1 VVQALRI
8 LILSQWFQPE
18 PIFKGLPLAEAL
30 RAKGHDVEV
39 LTGFPNYPGGRVY
52 PGYRIRPWQREVMKG
67 IEVHRVPLYPSH
79 DRSGPRR
86 VLNYLSFG
94 LSSAV
99 AGQFLIKRPDVIYA
113 FNLVTLGLATRLLKL
128 RFGCPVVFDVQD
140 LWPDSVAD
148 SGMLDHSLLLRALDR
163 WSRSVYRSA
172 DRSIVLSAGMKNE
185 LVRRGVE
192 ESRVSVVYNWC
203 NEEHMKPAPRD
214 SALAQQMG
222 LQGSFVAMF
231 AGTMGIMQ
239 GLDVLLEAAALLK
252 DKEPDIRL
260 VFVGG
265 GIDSGRLKKIA
276 LDRQLSNVIFIEN
289 QPPENMSRILAL
301 ADVALVHLKD
311 SPLLRIAIPSKIQ
324 AYMAAGK
331 PIIAAIKGE
340 AESAINDSGAGRVV
354 PPDCPECMAEVIA
367 EISRLPVNVREEMGR
382 SGSEYYRSKM
392 SMEVGIDAI
401 ETVFIDCLNEKTRLA
416 AN

>member
-1 VVQALRI
+1 M
-8 LILSQWFQPE
+8 
-18 PIFKGLPLAEAL
+18 PLAKAL

-52 PGYRIRPWQREVMKG
+52 PGYRIRPWQREVMEG
-67 IEVHRVPLYPSH
+67 IEVHRVALYSSH

-99 AGQFLIKRPDVIYA
+99 GGQFLVKRPDIIYA
-113 FNLVTLGLATRLLKL
+113 LNLVTLGLATRLLKL

-148 SGMLDHSLLLRALDR
+148 SGMLDNSLLLGALDR

-172 DRSIVLSAGMKNE
+172 DRSIVLSNGMKNE

-192 ESRVSVVYNWC
+192 ESRLSVVYNWC

-214 SALAQQMG
+214 ESLARQLGIQNC
-222 LQGSFVAMF
+222 FVAMF
-231 AGTMGIMQ
+231 AGTMGVMQ
-239 GLDVLLEAAALLK
+239 GLEVLLKVAALLK
-252 DKEPDIRL
+252 DKEPSIRL
-260 VFVGG
+260 VLVGG
-265 GIDSGRLKKIA
+265 GVENSRLRQIA
-276 LDRQLSNVIFIEN
+276 SDRRLSNVIFIEN
-289 QPPENMSRILAL
+289 QPPEKMSKILAL

-311 SPLLRIAIPSKIQ
+311 SPLMGIAIPSKIQ

-331 PIIAAIKGE
+331 PIIAASSGD
-340 AESAINDSGAGRVV
+340 AESVIRESGAGRVV
-354 PPDCPECMAEVIA
+354 PPERPECIA
-367 EISRLPVNVREEMGR
+367 EAILELHRMPANVRNKMGR
-382 SGSEYYRSKM
+382 SGLEYYRSKM

-401 ETVFIDCLNEKTRLA
+401 EKVFIECLDEKRRPA